1 MIKSERSPLYL
12 AAAFIICV
20 WGIYEAQSFLMPISL
35 AALMTF
41 LMTPAM
47 RLFRRLKLPEF
58 ISVTLS
64 ALLLLLPL
72 AGLVYLLVSQAQ
84 ALLHD
89 WPHLSASFQ
98 KAIAGFRS
106 TEIAQKTHLAPM
118 LDPQAFASRLNSNL
132 GSGFKVAVESF
143 ARLLSAGSMLL
154 VVLFF
159 SVVMLV
165 SRVHIKRSLDYLF
178 SQYSEVSSVNTIEQ
192 MGALIEDFLI
202 ARMGIAV
209 GVGTVGLAVA
219 MAFGVP
225 YAFILAVV
233 FGLATWLPIIGFI
246 VGILPILAVA
256 LAVGKSVAAVL
267 TLTLILGVV
276 WTIQD
281 HILTPKLV
289 GHRLK
294 LNFLATYLVFFAG
307 ERLWGPW
314 GMFLSVPM
322 LGVLRIALSASPR
335 LAPWA
340 FLLGE
345 ETELPAA
352 ATASDSEPRRAA

>member
-1 MIKSERSPLYL
+1 M
-12 AAAFIICV
+12 
-20 WGIYEAQSFLMPISL
+20 
-35 AALMTF
+35 
-41 LMTPAM
+41 
-47 RLFRRLKLPEF
+47 
-58 ISVTLS
+58 
-64 ALLLLLPL
+64 
-72 AGLVYLLVSQAQ
+72 
-84 ALLHD
+84 
-89 WPHLSASFQ
+89 
-98 KAIAGFRS
+98 
-106 TEIAQKTHLAPM
+106 
-118 LDPQAFASRLNSNL
+118 
-132 GSGFKVAVESF
+132 
-143 ARLLSAGSMLL
+143 
-154 VVLFF
+154 VLFF